1 MKAKRVMDTED
12 EGKRTTYFIFIVG
25 AIFLLLILRL
35 FYLQILNGDMY
46 REKAVKNSLRENIV
60 KASKG

>member
-35 FYLQILNGDMY
+35 FYLQILMEICI
-46 REKAVKNSLRENIV
+46 EKKQ
-60 KASKG
+60 